1 MTGIPRTNL
10 MARYEVEPIP
20 LTAGMFLGS
29 GTYGEVTSQQVP
41 NQPKTRIAL
50 KQFSSSTALSSF
62 VREVE
67 SLVQLRHPCIVR
79 FLGWSRRDSH
89 STEIQ
94 TKLATN
100 GTLSDYLS
108 QGARAS
114 LGLFLDATRQGR
126 LICDIVMGMK
136 YVHSRGFMHRDL
148 KPSNILLD
156 EDWRGVICDFG
167 LSRSLSATD
176 LPGPHEGTLEYAA
189 PEQWEPRDCYTE
201 KVDVFA
207 FGLVAYEII
216 RGYPVVSQARPSRL
230 PEVPAS
236 FGSVMQ
242 NVIAHCWSLTPSERP
257 SFQAIFNEFKKQGW
271 NILPDVDAKTIAES
285 VAEVNRLE
293 KSLNPSTV

>member
-10 MARYEVEPIP
+10 IARYEVEPIP

-50 KQFSSSTALSSF
+50 KQFSSSTDWSSF

-67 SLVQLRHPCIVR
+67 SLVQLRHPCIVQ

-89 STEIQ
+89 SVEIQ

-108 QGARAS
+108 QGRRGH
-114 LGLFLDATRQGR
+114 LGLFLDATRQAR

-136 YVHSRGFMHRDL
+136 YIHSRGFMHRDL
-148 KPSNILLD
+148 TPSNILLD

-167 LSRSLSATD
+167 FSRSLSATD
-176 LPGPHEGTLEYAA
+176 MPGPHEGTLEYAA

-216 RGYPVVSQARPSRL
+216 SGYPALSQDGSSIL
-230 PEVPAS
+230 PEIPAS
-236 FGSVMQ
+236 FGYVMQ
-242 NVIAHCWSLTPSERP
+242 NVITGCWSLNPSERP
-257 SFQAIFNEFKKQGW
+257 SFQAIFNEFKRSDW
-271 NILPDVDAKTIAES
+271 HILPKANAKTIGES
-285 VAEVNRLE
+285 VSEVNRLE
-293 KSLNPSTV
+293 KLLNPSAI